1 MTVQRM
7 KAGVRASTPLPMP
20 EHPPNQPY
28 RTQPDGGALA
38 MDWLEASVAQRTRE
52 LMAAFEV
59 SQEIVAQLD
68 LEHVLNSVAEQARAL
83 LSARAALLC
92 LLTPDETTL
101 KLVAH
106 SGKVQAELNLHPP
119 SHCEPALHIADN
131 CHTIIAPTDCMACAV
146 VRQTGPGHCAAALL
160 RAGKTTLGALCVVR
174 EQEAPFDHDQTRSLL
189 LLANAAAIA
198 ITNARLAVQARQE
211 AARVAACTEREV
223 LAAELHDHLAQTL
236 GFLNL
241 KADRLQA
248 LLANENL
255 AEPASELAQ
264 MKDAIATAYAQVR
277 MALTGL
283 RQPPSTAADLAKKLT
298 ACVDEFRAQSGLPLA
313 LSIADSTA
321 LALPEATQTQL
332 LHIVREALTNIRRH
346 AQARTVRLRVERS
359 QQLACFTLE
368 DDGCG
373 FDPSSERSD
382 HHLGLTIMRTRAERS
397 GGQLQ
402 ISSTPGKGTKI
413 EVYLPLQ
420 IPLAGQEHN

>member
-1 MTVQRM
+1 MTVQRV
-7 KAGVRASTPLPMP
+7 KTRIELTDPLPAAM
-20 EHPPNQPY
+20 QPVDQTH
-28 RTQPDGGALA
+28 RSRLDDGALA
-38 MDWLEASVAQRTRE
+38 TDWLEASVAQRTRE

-68 LEHVLNSVAEQARAL
+68 LEHVLNSVAEQVRAL
-83 LSARAALLC
+83 LNARAALLC
-92 LLTPDETTL
+92 LLTTEESTL
-101 KLVAH
+101 QLVAH
-106 SGKVQAELNLHPP
+106 SGQVHGELSLHPP
-119 SHCEPALHIADN
+119 THCEPALHLADN
-131 CHTIIAPTDCMACAV
+131 CHTIIAPTDCMACSV

-174 EQEAPFDHDQTRSLL
+174 DQAAPFDHDQTRSLL

-283 RQPPSTAADLAKKLT
+283 RQPPSNAADLAKKLT
-298 ACVDEFRAQSGLPLA
+298 ACIDEFRAQSGLPLE
-313 LSIADSTA
+313 LSVADPTA

-346 AQARTVRLRVERS
+346 AQARTVRVRVERG
-359 QQLACFTLE
+359 QQLACFMIE

-373 FDPSSERSD
+373 FDPNGERGD

-402 ISSTPGKGTKI
+402 ISSTPGRGSKI

-420 IPLAGQEHN
+420 MPLVGQEHN